1 MDVRVTGG
9 SKFQREIVHKVI
21 EWTIK
26 RLKLTRMSSLCI
38 QVILKKLR
46 GVDGFCSTEDD
57 SKRKFI
63 IEAHKTLGLRQLI
76 MTLIHEMVH
85 VKQFAKNEMD
95 DFHINGRQRWKSGT
109 VPKNVSYYDMPWEKE
124 AIRLQ
129 EKLTDEFWRE
139 DQI

>member
-1 MDVRVTGG
+1 MNVRVTGG
-9 SKFQREIVHKVI
+9 SKFQREIIFKVI
-21 EWTIK
+21 GWTIK
-26 RLKLTRMSSLCI
+26 RLKLSRMSSLDV
-38 QVILKKLR
+38 QVILRKLR
-46 GVDGFCSTEDD
+46 GVDGYCSMEDD
-57 SKRKFI
+57 SKRIFI
-63 IEAHKTLGLRQLI
+63 IEAHKALGLRQLI

-85 VKQFAKNEMD
+85 VKQFVRNEID
-95 DFHINGRQRWKSGT
+95 DFPINGRQRWKSGT

>member
-1 MDVRVTGG
+1 MNVRVTGG
-9 SKFQREIVHKVI
+9 TKYQREVVHKVI
-21 EWTIK
+21 GWTIK
-26 RLKLTRMSSLCI
+26 QLKLTRMSSLDVHI
-38 QVILKKLR
+38 ILKKLR
-46 GVDGFCSTEDD
+46 GVDGECSMEDT
-57 SKRKFI
+57 SKRKFT

-95 DFHINGRQRWKSGT
+95 DFPINGRQRWKSGT

-124 AIRLQ
+124 AVRLQ

>member
-9 SKFQREIVHKVI
+9 SKFQREIVYKVI

-26 RLKLTRMSSLCI
+26 RLKLTRMSSLDI
-38 QVILKKLR
+38 HIILRKLR
-46 GVDGFCSTEDD
+46 GVDGLCSTEDD
-57 SKRKFI
+57 SRRKFI
-63 IEAHKTLGLRQLI
+63 IEAHKTLGLRQLN

-85 VKQFAKNEMD
+85 VKQFARNEMD
-95 DFHINGRQRWKSGT
+95 DFPINGRQRWKSGT
-109 VPKNVSYYDMPWEKE
+109 VSKNVSYYDMPWEKE

-129 EKLTDEFWRE
+129 EKLTDKFWRE

>member
-26 RLKLTRMSSLCI
+26 RLKLSRMSSLDI
-38 QVILKKLR
+38 HVILRKLR

-57 SKRKFI
+57 SKRTFI

-85 VKQFAKNEMD
+85 VKQFARNEMD
-95 DFHINGRQRWKSGT
+95 DFPINGRQRWKSGT
-109 VPKNVSYYDMPWEKE
+109 VSKNVSYYDMPWEKE
-124 AIRLQ
+124 AMRLQ

>member
-26 RLKLTRMSSLCI
+26 QLKLTRMSSLDVHI
-38 QVILKKLR
+38 ILRKLR
-46 GVDGFCSTEDD
+46 GVDGLCSTEDD
-57 SKRKFI
+57 SKRTFI

-124 AIRLQ
+124 ATRLQ

>member
-9 SKFQREIVHKVI
+9 NKYQREIVHKVI
-21 EWTIK
+21 GWTIK
-26 RLKLTRMSSLCI
+26 QLKLSRMSSLDI
-38 QVILKKLR
+38 PVILRNLR
-46 GVDGFCSTEDD
+46 GADGFCSTEDD
-57 SKRKFI
+57 SRRKFI

-85 VKQFAKNEMD
+85 VKQFARNEMD
-95 DFHINGRQRWKSGT
+95 DFPINGRQRWKSGT
-109 VPKNVSYYDMPWEKE
+109 VSKNVSYYDMPWEKE

>member
-63 IEAHKTLGLRQLI
+63 IEAHKTLGLRHLI

-129 EKLTDEFWRE
+129 EKLTDKFWRE